1 LGVLLVAA
9 ALRLPGIRFGL
20 PAQLHPDE
28 PFLFASARQLRS
40 GGAITH
46 RIGASYPPLY
56 VRLLAVQQSLA
67 AAIAGAEPRDPTL
80 FVLGRGLTLLL
91 SLIGVGLGYAL
102 ARDLAGAAAG
112 LWAAA
117 LLAVNPVLVEHARYM
132 TVDTGVTVLVLAT
145 FLLALR
151 GLDRPGPSSVAA
163 FLVGLLAVA
172 TKYNA
177 VLVLLVPL
185 YVQVR
190 GCGANRRCL
199 ARQLALSGA
208 AALLVFWLLA
218 TRYQMFQ
225 SLHVPYTI
233 SGRFLEKEHAFALL
247 SLGDNV
253 RALLFGAAGALPA
266 IAAGLLVSPRL
277 PASLYQK
284 LGLVAAWLA
293 AYILLMSLFPFAGVR
308 QLLPGIALASVVA
321 GVLVS
326 AGLAGASRTGTAR
339 WRDPLLTAGAVVVL
353 LLPPAARAAAA
364 ARILMRDDTR
374 LQTVDWFRRHAVPG
388 SVVLV
393 EYDAVEFLT
402 GDDGRPLPFR
412 PVVVPSLRDLDA
424 ASRQAGEARYL
435 VADGRARGGYFDG
448 PRGPLRGFVLQA
460 ALPSHGRPGPERAIF
475 AAAGRP

>member
-1 LGVLLVAA
+1 
-9 ALRLPGIRFGL
+9 
-20 PAQLHPDE
+20 
-28 PFLFASARQLRS
+28 
-40 GGAITH
+40 
-46 RIGASYPPLY
+46 
-56 VRLLAVQQSLA
+56 
-67 AAIAGAEPRDPTL
+67 
-80 FVLGRGLTLLL
+80 
-91 SLIGVGLGYAL
+91 
-102 ARDLAGAAAG
+102 
-112 LWAAA
+112 
-117 LLAVNPVLVEHARYM
+117 
-132 TVDTGVTVLVLAT
+132 
-145 FLLALR
+145 
-151 GLDRPGPSSVAA
+151 VAA

-172 TKYNA
+172 TKYSA

-199 ARQLALSGA
+199 ARRLALSGA

-233 SGRFLEKEHAFALL
+233 SGRFLAKEHAFALL

-253 RALLFGAAGALPA
+253 RALLYSAAGALPA
-266 IAAGLLVSPRL
+266 IAAGLLVAPRL
-277 PASLYQK
+277 PRSLYRK
-284 LGLVAAWLA
+284 LGLIAAWLA

-308 QLLPGIALASVVA
+308 QLLPAVALASVAA
-321 GVLVS
+321 GVFVQ
-326 AGLAGASRTGTAR
+326 AGLAEASRRAAPHWHR
-339 WRDPLLTAGAVVVL
+339 SLTAVAAAVL
-353 LLPPAARAAAA
+353 LLPPAARAATQ
-364 ARILMRDDTR
+364 ARILTRDDTR

-412 PVVVPSLRDLDA
+412 PVVVPSLRNLDA
-424 ASRQAGEARYL
+424 TGLPGEARYL
-435 VADGRARGGYFDG
+435 VADDRARGGYFDG

-475 AAAGRP
+475 TAADQAAQSDRR